1 MSSISQ
7 QWAVRGLED
16 MHQDSRHLLNWIQIE
31 DKPGSEEVSLTR
43 KFGDET

>member
-7 QWAVRGLED
+7 QWTVRGLED
-16 MHQDSRHLLNWIQIE
+16 MRRGSRHQLNWIQIE
-31 DKPGSEEVSLTR
+31 DKPGSEEVTLTR